1 MSAGSMHGNEPLR
14 LHLDQMLND
23 VQLRVNAIRGTRD
36 RVRTLLEAVLA
47 VGRGLELPQVLR
59 QVVEAAVA
67 LADAEYGAL
76 GLIGEDRKLTE
87 FVPVGIPDEVRE
99 RIGALPQE
107 HGVLGLLIR
116 HPAPVRIA
124 EISDH
129 PDFHGF
135 PEHPPPMHSF
145 LGVPVRVRDEVFGS
159 LYLANKRSA
168 KEFDAEDE
176 AVVSTLA
183 VAAGVAIDNAR
194 LLAEGQRRQAWPTAA
209 REVTSSLLSG
219 RPQKEVLR
227 LVLERARRNTFADLG
242 VILVPAE
249 GTDGL
254 HTALAD
260 GDGAT
265 AHSTG
270 VRLSVRE
277 GFLAAAFSGCEAVV
291 TSDIVHDSRAGADDA
306 VWWAGFGP
314 AVAVPM
320 GTGRAVR
327 GVLFLA
333 RHKGR
338 PAFHVAETGPL
349 AEFAGH
355 AAVAMELWDRRR
367 EVEQVTLLL
376 ERERIVHDLHDVVI
390 QRLFASGLGLQEVQ
404 RFVEHPEAA
413 ERLSRTMDDLD
424 TTIKI
429 IQSAIFALHP
439 SGKSPEDQDRG
450 GG

>member
-14 LHLDQMLND
+14 LHLDQVLD
-23 VQLRVNAIRGTRD
+23 EVQLRVNTIRGSRD
-36 RVRTLLEAVLA
+36 QMRTLLEAVLA
-47 VGRGLELPQVLR
+47 VGRGLELPRVLR
-59 QVVEAAVA
+59 QVVETAVV

-76 GLIGEDRKLTE
+76 GVIGEDRKLTE

-99 RIGALPQE
+99 RIGALPQGR
-107 HGVLGLLIR
+107 GVLGLLIR

-124 EISDH
+124 EISEH

-135 PEHPPPMHSF
+135 PEHHPPMHSF
-145 LGVPVRVRDEVFGS
+145 LGVPVLVRDEVCGN
-159 LYLANKRSA
+159 LYLTNKRSA
-168 KEFDAEDE
+168 KEFDTEDE
-176 AVVSTLA
+176 SVVSTLA
-183 VAAGVAIDNAR
+183 VVAGVAVDNAR
-194 LLAEGQRRQAWPTAA
+194 LLAERQRRQAWPAA
-209 REVTSSLLSG
+209 AGEVTSNLLSG

-227 LVLERARRNTFADLG
+227 LVIAHARRNVSADLG

-254 HTALAD
+254 RTALAD
-260 GDGAT
+260 GEGVT

-270 VRLSVRE
+270 VLLSARE
-277 GFLAAAFSGCEAVV
+277 GFLAAALSGCGAVV

-327 GVLFLA
+327 GVLFVA

-338 PAFHVAETGPL
+338 PAFHVAETGAL

-367 EVEQVTLLL
+367 EMEQVTVLR
-376 ERERIVHDLHDVVI
+376 ERERIVHDLQDVVI

-413 ERLSRTMDDLD
+413 ERLSRTGDDLD
-424 TTIKI
+424 TTIEI
-429 IQSAIFALHP
+429 IQSVIFALHL
-439 SGKSPEDQDRG
+439 SGESPEDQDRG